1 MSVLFLSCIARPRK
15 DNSCY
20 GNNSLLH
27 PVLTLFR
34 SKLALTLQPPH
45 FFFHSSISPGVQLLR
60 NPSSRTGFPPCRQL
74 SVFLSPAVMLPF
86 LFTTSR
92 SCFLSWSRGGGGS
105 QRTGSNLAT
114 VQTTKHDTIQ
124 ECFGLI
130 LHHVCRRAKYQETGG
145 LDYPVKF

>member
-27 PVLTLFR
+27 PVPTLFR

-92 SCFLSWSRGGGGS
+92 SCFLSWSRGGGGGPRGRAAIWLLCKPQNMTPYKS
-105 QRTGSNLAT
+105 ASVSFCITSAEGQSIRKQVGS
-114 VQTTKHDTIQ
+114 TI
-124 ECFGLI
+124 L
-130 LHHVCRRAKYQETGG
+130 
-145 LDYPVKF
+145 